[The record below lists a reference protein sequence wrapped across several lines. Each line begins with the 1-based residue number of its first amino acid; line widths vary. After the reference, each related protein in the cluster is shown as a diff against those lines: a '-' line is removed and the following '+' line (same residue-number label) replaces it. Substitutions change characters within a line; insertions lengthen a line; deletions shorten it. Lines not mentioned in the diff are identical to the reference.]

1 MFSIEMFSIDFLLD
15 FGAKFTLAAVM
26 GKIQTERQLL
36 TGSYAGLQHQMEQVW
51 RDRYDDALE
60 LQKVTTELLALT
72 VTTRTFFVIRGR

>member
-1 MFSIEMFSIDFLLD
+1 
-15 FGAKFTLAAVM
+15 M

-36 TGSYAGLQHQMEQVW
+36 TGSYAGLQHKMEQVW